1 MADVNLQELLNKK
14 KQETEQAVE
23 VVEPAMEVQ
32 NVQAAV
38 ETITPEQ
45 RAEIDSIKEKLDL
58 TDSGAVIQ
66 FGGAAQKNIAD
77 FSDSVL
83 STVRTKDS
91 GQVGELLG
99 QLVTGVKE
107 YEEEDKSFW
116 KKLPIV
122 GALAGKAENIKQRY
136 DKLSVQVERISGE
149 LDKARMD
156 MMKDI
161 IMFDVLYD
169 KNLEYFRSL
178 ELYIKA
184 GEEKLAETR
193 DTVLPKLRQ
202 EAAASADP
210 MAAQV
215 VSDFE
220 STVDRFEKRVHDL
233 KLSKTIAI
241 QTAPQIRLIQNNDKM
256 LVDKVQSAIYN
267 TIPLW
272 KNQMVIALG
281 LQRQKKVIE
290 LQRAVSNATNELLKK
305 NAEMLKQNTV
315 DAAKENERG
324 IVDIETVKKVNDD
337 LVSTIEETIKIQQDG
352 RQKRANAEKE
362 LLAIEQRL
370 KETLLKNMEKPV
382 K

>member
-1 MADVNLQELLNKK
+1 MAEVNLQELLNKK
-14 KQETEQAVE
+14 KQETESVE
-23 VVEPAMEVQ
+23 VSDSSKEVQ
-32 NVQAAV
+32 TVQAAV
-38 ETITPEQ
+38 ETITPQQ

-99 QLVTGVKE
+99 QLVTGVKQ

-116 KKLPIV
+116 RKIPIV
-122 GALAGKAENIKQRY
+122 GTLAGKAENIKQRY

-161 IMFDVLYD
+161 IMFDGLYE

-193 DTVLPKLRQ
+193 DTILPKLRQ

-290 LQRAVSNATNELLKK
+290 MQRAVSDATNELLKK

-315 DAAKENERG
+315 EAAKENERG
-324 IVDIETVKKVNDD
+324 IVDVETVKKVNDD

-370 KETLLKNMEKPV
+370 KETLLNNMERPGK
-382 K
+382 

>member
-14 KQETEQAVE
+14 KQETEQTVE

-161 IMFDVLYD
+161 IMFDGLYD

-202 EAAASADP
+202 EAAASADS

-290 LQRAVSNATNELLKK
+290 LQRAVSDATNELLKK

>member
-1 MADVNLQELLNKK
+1 MANVNLQELLNKK
-14 KQETEQAVE
+14 KQETEQTVE

-99 QLVTGVKE
+99 QLVSGVKE

-161 IMFDVLYD
+161 IMFDGLYD

-290 LQRAVSNATNELLKK
+290 LQRAVSDATNDLLKK

>member
-1 MADVNLQELLNKK
+1 MAEVNLQELLNKK
-14 KQETEQAVE
+14 KQETESVE
-23 VVEPAMEVQ
+23 VADSSKEVQ
-32 NVQAAV
+32 TVQAAV
-38 ETITPEQ
+38 ETITPQQ

-99 QLVTGVKE
+99 QLVTGVKQ

-116 KKLPIV
+116 RKIPIV
-122 GALAGKAENIKQRY
+122 GTLAGKAENIKQRY

-161 IMFDVLYD
+161 IMFDGLYE

-193 DTVLPKLRQ
+193 DTILPKLRQ

-290 LQRAVSNATNELLKK
+290 MQRAVSDATNELLKK

-315 DAAKENERG
+315 EAAKENERG
-324 IVDIETVKKVNDD
+324 IVDVETVKKVNDD

-370 KETLLKNMEKPV
+370 KETLLNNMERPGK
-382 K
+382 

>member
-1 MADVNLQELLNKK
+1 MAEVNLQELLNKK
-14 KQETEQAVE
+14 KQETESVE
-23 VVEPAMEVQ
+23 VSDPSKEVQ
-32 NVQAAV
+32 TVQAAV
-38 ETITPEQ
+38 ETITPQQ

-99 QLVTGVKE
+99 QLVTGVKQ

-116 KKLPIV
+116 RKIPIV
-122 GALAGKAENIKQRY
+122 GTLAGKAENIKQRY

-161 IMFDVLYD
+161 IMFDGLYE

-193 DTVLPKLRQ
+193 DTILPKLRQ

-220 STVDRFEKRVHDL
+220 NTVDRFEKRVHDL

-290 LQRAVSNATNELLKK
+290 MQRAVSDATNELLKK

-315 DAAKENERG
+315 EAAKENERG
-324 IVDIETVKKVNDD
+324 IVDVETVKKVNDD

-370 KETLLKNMEKPV
+370 KETLLNNMERPGK
-382 K
+382 

>member
-1 MADVNLQELLNKK
+1 MAEVNLQELLNKK
-14 KQETEQAVE
+14 KQETESVE
-23 VVEPAMEVQ
+23 VSDSSTEVQ
-32 NVQAAV
+32 TVQAAV
-38 ETITPEQ
+38 ETITPQQ

-99 QLVTGVKE
+99 QLVTGVKQ

-116 KKLPIV
+116 RKIPIV
-122 GALAGKAENIKQRY
+122 GTLAGKAENIKQRY

-161 IMFDVLYD
+161 IMFDGLYE

-193 DTVLPKLRQ
+193 DTILPKLRQ

-290 LQRAVSNATNELLKK
+290 MQRAVSDATNELLKK

-315 DAAKENERG
+315 EAAKENERG
-324 IVDIETVKKVNDD
+324 IVDVETVKKVNDD

-370 KETLLKNMEKPV
+370 KETLLNNMERPGK
-382 K
+382 

>member
-1 MADVNLQELLNKK
+1 MAEVNLQELLNKK
-14 KQETEQAVE
+14 KQETESVE
-23 VVEPAMEVQ
+23 VSDSSTEVQ
-32 NVQAAV
+32 TVQAAV
-38 ETITPEQ
+38 ETITPQQ

-99 QLVTGVKE
+99 QLVTGVKQ

-116 KKLPIV
+116 RKIPIV
-122 GALAGKAENIKQRY
+122 GTLAGKAENIKQRY

-161 IMFDVLYD
+161 IMFDGLYE

-193 DTVLPKLRQ
+193 DTILPKLRQ

-220 STVDRFEKRVHDL
+220 NTVDRFEKRVHDL

-281 LQRQKKVIE
+281 LQRQKKVIKM
-290 LQRAVSNATNELLKK
+290 QRAVSDATNELLKK

-315 DAAKENERG
+315 EAAKENERG
-324 IVDIETVKKVNDD
+324 IVDVETVKKVNDD

-370 KETLLKNMEKPV
+370 KETLLNNMERPGK
-382 K
+382 

>member
-1 MADVNLQELLNKK
+1 MAEVNLQELLNKK
-14 KQETEQAVE
+14 KQETESVE
-23 VVEPAMEVQ
+23 VSDPSKEVQ
-32 NVQAAV
+32 TVQAAV
-38 ETITPEQ
+38 ETITPQQ

-99 QLVTGVKE
+99 QLVTGVKQ

-116 KKLPIV
+116 RKIPIV
-122 GALAGKAENIKQRY
+122 GTLAGKAENIKQRY

-161 IMFDVLYD
+161 IMFDGLYE

-193 DTVLPKLRQ
+193 DTILPKLRQ

-281 LQRQKKVIE
+281 LQRQKKVIKM
-290 LQRAVSNATNELLKK
+290 QRAVSDATNELLKK

-315 DAAKENERG
+315 EAAKENERG
-324 IVDIETVKKVNDD
+324 IVDVETVKKVNDD

-370 KETLLKNMEKPV
+370 KETLLNNMERPGK
-382 K
+382 

>member
-1 MADVNLQELLNKK
+1 MAEVNLQELLNKK
-14 KQETEQAVE
+14 KQETESVE
-23 VVEPAMEVQ
+23 VSDPSKEVQ
-32 NVQAAV
+32 TVQAAV
-38 ETITPEQ
+38 ETITPQQ

-99 QLVTGVKE
+99 QLVTGVKQ

-116 KKLPIV
+116 RKIPIV
-122 GALAGKAENIKQRY
+122 GTLAGKAENIKQRY

-161 IMFDVLYD
+161 IMFDGLYE

-193 DTVLPKLRQ
+193 DTILPKLRQ

-290 LQRAVSNATNELLKK
+290 MQRAVSDATNELLKK

-315 DAAKENERG
+315 EAAKENERG
-324 IVDIETVKKVNDD
+324 IVDVETVKKVNDD

-370 KETLLKNMEKPV
+370 KETLLNNMERPGK
-382 K
+382 